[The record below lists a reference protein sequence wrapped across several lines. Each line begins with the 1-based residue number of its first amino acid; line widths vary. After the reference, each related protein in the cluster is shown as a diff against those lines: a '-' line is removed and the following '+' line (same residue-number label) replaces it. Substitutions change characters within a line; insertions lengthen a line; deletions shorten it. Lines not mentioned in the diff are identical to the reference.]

1 MGVLLVV
8 EDDLDF
14 RDLIS
19 LVFRDS
25 GHEVNVVEDGDTAI
39 KMVCERKYDVVLAD
53 LVLPRLSGMDVLR
66 ETKAN
71 SPDTEVIIMTAHG
84 SMDHAIQAMKLGAFD
99 YLQKPFGV
107 PELELRMESAL
118 KQKKLKNEVD
128 YLRHELNVIY
138 NINDLIHESP
148 AIKKVLKKV
157 QKASEGDNAALITGD
172 PGTGKGLLAGAI
184 HYSSGRKGS
193 SFIKVNCAALDEQ
206 TLDSELFGH
215 TDRAPGGAGQM
226 RVGRLE
232 QANGGTIYLHEISE
246 LPLSTQAKLVR
257 VIDGGVMEMVGG
269 HRTISVDVRVISS
282 SSADLNREMREGRFS
297 KELYTRLSRIEIN
310 VPPLRKRPEDIEGL
324 ADFFVKRLKSE
335 MNHRVKGI
343 TDGAVAKLKG
353 HIWSGNIR
361 ELKNVVERAV
371 LQCDG
376 GYIDVGDIL
385 LSSDPPP
392 AGNGL
397 DIGPTGRDLKQLEKE
412 AVLEALKKT
421 NFVQKDAADLL
432 GISKRVIHYKI
443 KQFGI
448 KHPRW
453 IKNK

>member
-14 RDLIS
+14 RDLLS
-19 LVFRDS
+19 LVFKDS
-25 GHEVNVVEDGDTAI
+25 GHDVDVVEDGGNAI
-39 KMVCERKYDVVLAD
+39 RMVCERKYDVVLAD

-84 SMDHAIQAMKLGAFD
+84 SMEHAIQAMKMGAFD
-99 YLQKPFGV
+99 YLQKPFGI
-107 PELELRMESAL
+107 PELELRTESAL

-128 YLRHELNVIY
+128 YLRHELDVIY
-138 NINDLIHESP
+138 NIKDLVNESP

-157 QKASEGDNAALITGD
+157 QKASERDGAVLITGD
-172 PGTGKGLLAGAI
+172 HGTGKGLLAGAI
-184 HYSSGRKGS
+184 HYSSSRKDS
-193 SFIKVNCAALDEQ
+193 SFIKVNCAALDKPV
-206 TLDSELFGH
+206 LDSELFGH
-215 TDRAPGGAGQM
+215 TSQASGGGQM
-226 RVGRLE
+226 RVGRIE
-232 QANGGTIYLHEISE
+232 QANGGTIYLDEVSE
-246 LPLSTQAKLVR
+246 MSFEAQAKLVR
-257 VIDGGVMEMVGG
+257 IIDSGEMKMMGG

-282 SSADLNREMREGRFS
+282 TSTDLDLEIREGRFS
-297 KELYTRLSRIEIN
+297 KELYARLGHTEIN

-324 ADFFVKRLKSE
+324 ADYFVKRLKSE
-335 MNHRVKGI
+335 MNHRIKGI
-343 TDGAVAKLKG
+343 TKGAVAKLKE
-353 HIWSGNIR
+353 HTWPGNIR
-361 ELKNVVERAV
+361 EVKNVVERAV

-376 GYIDVGDIL
+376 EYIDAGDIL
-385 LSSDPPP
+385 LSSDLSP

-397 DIGPTGRDLKQLEKE
+397 DIGSSGRDLKQLEKE

-421 NFVQKDAADLL
+421 NFVQKDAAELL